1 MTIPEEFSRFPDHWE
16 VLPFSKAVKDATSG
30 NVKVQKG
37 DYLESGSIPIVD
49 QGQSLYGGYTD
60 EQSAICK
67 SELPTIVFGDHTRT
81 FKFIEERFV
90 LGADGAKVLEPLE
103 NLDKRFL
110 FHYLKQLRIESAGY
124 SRHFKFLKE
133 TYVPVPPLA
142 EQKRIAAILDKA
154 DALRR
159 KRQQAIDLADQFLRS
174 VFLDMFGDPVTNP
187 KGWEDLSLGE
197 LIAAPLQNGAYYPKE
212 HYVDSGVEMVHMSDA
227 FYDVV
232 QRGSL
237 KRVAA
242 PNKDVEKYAL
252 TEDDILIS
260 RRSLNLE
267 GAAKPSLIPI
277 SDEPLIFESSMIRVT
292 TDQSRLLPKYLFAFL
307 SHPLVKTSRVFQYVT
322 GATIKGISQSNLAK
336 VQVLV
341 PAIELQREFVGVMN
355 CIDELKLKSLKSGL
369 EIEQAFSSLSQQAF
383 SGQL

>member
-187 KGWEDLSLGE
+187 KKFPVGTIRDMVESANYGTSAKASETVGKYPVLRMGNITYQGGWDFSDL
-197 LIAAPLQNGAYYPKE
+197 
-212 HYVDSGVEMVHMSDA
+212 
-227 FYDVV
+227 
-232 QRGSL
+232 
-237 KRVAA
+237 
-242 PNKDVEKYAL
+242 KYIDL
-252 TEDDILIS
+252 TEK
-260 RRSLNLE
+260 E
-267 GAAKPSLIPI
+267 
-277 SDEPLIFESSMIRVT
+277 
-292 TDQSRLLPKYLFAFL
+292 LPKYLVYQGDLLFNRTNSRELVGKTAVYDQSEPMAFAGYLVRVRTNVKGNTHYL
-307 SHPLVKTSRVFQYVT
+307 SGYLNSAHGKS
-322 GATIKGISQSNLAK
+322 
-336 VQVLV
+336 VLV
-341 PAIELQREFVGVMN
+341 GMCKSIVGMANINAQELQDIKILIPPV
-355 CIDELKLKSLKSGL
+355 ELQNQYEQIVTALKERMANHHSSLKEL
-369 EIEQAFSSLSQQAF
+369 NDLFASLSQGAF
-383 SGQL
+383 AGKL